1 MKRQNKLITLV
12 AIAAVTATMGSCS
25 KSFLEKSPQSS
36 LTTGNFYKTA
46 KDAEGALIGAYDALQ
61 QEYYIWDYQING
73 DTRSD
78 NTYAG
83 GDNPTNFQI
92 DKFQVNAIN
101 SNIERDWNMLYNAVM
116 RANAVLDNVPNIT
129 DPVWTTDERKN
140 QILGEAKF
148 LRALHYF
155 HIVRNWG
162 EVPLVLSMNDPE
174 VFKTRSSVA
183 DVYAAIETDLK
194 EAEAVLPETYSTPEQ
209 TRGRATKGAAQALL
223 AKVYAQQ
230 LKYAECLEYCNKVL
244 ANTNYSL
251 LANYNH
257 LFDGAHENNS
267 ESIFEIQYHGDG
279 EGDWGIQLIT
289 PESVTGDQ
297 WKKFNVPSHDL
308 VQKMRAE
315 GDSIRLHASIIF
327 EFVTARPDE
336 YPTNIGDPVP
346 FIFKWKHPNGWN
358 SPDNVMLIR
367 LADIML
373 LKAEALN
380 ETSQTAQA
388 IPIINAIRDRV
399 DLPPTTATT
408 QPQVREAIL
417 KERRFELAF
426 EGERWYDLLRA
437 GAQYTLTTM
446 NALKG
451 AGGANLNYNVTQEKL
466 LFPIPQNERDLN
478 RNLSQNQGY

>member
-1 MKRQNKLITLV
+1 MKSRKMLTTLFA
-12 AIAAVTATMGSCS
+12 AIAIIATVVSCS

-46 KDAEGALIGAYDALQ
+46 KDAEGSLIGAYDALQ

-83 GDNPTNFQI
+83 GDNPVCFQI
-92 DKFQVNAIN
+92 DKFEVNATN
-101 SNIERDWNMLYNAVM
+101 SNIERDWNMLYNGIM
-116 RANAVLDNVPNIT
+116 RANAVLDNVPAIE
-129 DPVWTTDERKN
+129 DPIWTTDERKN
-140 QILGEAKF
+140 QILAEAKF

-162 EVPLVLSMNDPE
+162 DVPLVLSMKDE
-174 VFKTRSSVA
+174 EIFKVRSSA
-183 DVYAAIETDLK
+183 TDVYAAIETDLL
-194 EAEAVLPETYSTPEQ
+194 EAETILPEAYSTPEQ
-209 TRGRATKGAAQALL
+209 TRGRATKGATQALL

-230 LKYAECLEYCNKVL
+230 GKYAECLVYCNKVL
-244 ANTNYSL
+244 ANTNYAL
-251 LANYNH
+251 LGDYNH

-267 ESIFEIQYHGDG
+267 ESIFEIQYHADG

-289 PESVTGDQ
+289 PESLTGDQ

-327 EFVTARPDE
+327 EYVTARPDE
-336 YPTNIGDPVP
+336 YPGNADPVP
-346 FIFKWKHPNGWN
+346 FIYKWKNPNGWN
-358 SPDNVMLIR
+358 SPDNVMFIR

-380 ETSQTAQA
+380 ETSQTALA
-388 IPIINAIRDRV
+388 IPIINEIRDRV
-399 DLPPTTATT
+399 DLPVTTATT
-408 QPQVREAIL
+408 QEQVRAAIL

-437 GAQYTLTTM
+437 GSQPTITTM

-451 AGGANLNYNVTQEKL
+451 ANGVNLNYNVTEQKL
-466 LFPIPQNERDLN
+466 LFPIPQKERDLN
-478 RNLSQNQGY
+478 KNLSQNQGY

>member
-1 MKRQNKLITLV
+1 
-12 AIAAVTATMGSCS
+12 
-25 KSFLEKSPQSS
+25 

-46 KDAEGALIGAYDALQ
+46 KDAEGALVGAYDALQ

-73 DTRSD
+73 DTRAD

-101 SNIERDWNMLYNAVM
+101 SNVERDWNMLYNAVM

-129 DPVWTTDERKN
+129 DPSWTNDDRKN

-148 LRALHYF
+148 LRGLHYF

-162 EVPLVLSMNDPE
+162 QVPLVLTMNDPD
-174 VFKTRSSVA
+174 VFKTRSSLA
-183 DVYAAIETDLK
+183 DVYASIEKDLK
-194 EAEAVLPETYSTPEQ
+194 EAEAVLPETFGTAEE

-230 LKYAECLEYCNKVL
+230 LKYAECIEYCNKVL
-244 ANTNYSL
+244 ANTNYAL
-251 LANYNH
+251 LPNYSH

-267 ESIFEIQYHGDG
+267 ESIFEIQYHSDG

-289 PESVTGDQ
+289 PESLTGDQ

-336 YPTNIGDPVP
+336 YPENFGDPVP
-346 FIFKWKHPNGWN
+346 FIGKWKNPNGWN

-399 DLPPTTATT
+399 DLPATTATT
-408 QPQVREAIL
+408 QAQVKEAIL

-437 GAQYTLTTM
+437 GEAYTIAAM

-451 AGGANLNYNVTQEKL
+451 AGGQNLDYNVTAPEL
-466 LFPIPQNERDLN
+466 LFPIPQKERDLN

>member
-1 MKRQNKLITLV
+1 MKKQNIYIKMIAL
-12 AIAAVTATMGSCS
+12 AAVMATVASCS
-25 KSFLEKSPQSS
+25 KSFLDKQPESS

-46 KDAEGALIGAYDALQ
+46 KDAEGALVGAYDALQ

-73 DTRSD
+73 DTRAD

-83 GDNPTNFQI
+83 GDNPANFQI

-101 SNIERDWNMLYNAVM
+101 SNVERDWNMLYNSIM
-116 RANAVLDNVPNIT
+116 RTNAVLDNVPNIT
-129 DPVWTTDERKN
+129 DPAWPNDDRKN

-162 EVPLVLSMNDPE
+162 DVPLVLSMTDADI
-174 VFKTRSSVA
+174 FKTRSSVA

-194 EAEAVLPETYSTPEQ
+194 EAETALPETYSSPEQ

-230 LKYAECLEYCNKVL
+230 LKYAECLDYCNKVL

-251 LANYNH
+251 LADYDD
-257 LFDGAHENNS
+257 LFDGAHENSN
-267 ESIFEIQYHGDG
+267 EAIFEIQYHSDG

-289 PESVTGDQ
+289 PESLTGDN

-315 GDSIRLHASIIF
+315 GDSVRLHASILF
-327 EFVTARPDE
+327 EFVSARPDE
-336 YPTNIGDPVP
+336 YPGNFGDAVP
-346 FIFKWKHPNGWN
+346 FIYKWRNPNGWN
-358 SPDNVMLIR
+358 SPDNVILIR

-380 ETSQTAQA
+380 ETGQTGQA
-388 IPIINAIRDRV
+388 IPIINTIRDRV
-399 DLPPTTATT
+399 DLPATTATT
-408 QPQVREAIL
+408 QAQVKEAIL

-437 GAQYTLTTM
+437 GSQYTITTM
-446 NALKG
+446 NAVNG
-451 AGGANLNYNVTQEKL
+451 AGGANLNYSVNENKL
-466 LFPIPQNERDLN
+466 LFPIPQKERDLN
-478 RNLSQNQGY
+478 KNLTQNNGY